1 MTQFHYADNS
11 LTWVIGGAQGSGVDS
26 AANIFSRA
34 CAQAGFHIFG
44 KREYYSNIKG
54 EHSYFTVRVSDE
66 PIHSH
71 VDLIDILVSFDAE
84 TVFVHAGEVKEGGAI
99 IYDSDLAETTLREV
113 PTIDE
118 YAARRISSMLESSG
132 KAISVRGMLDL
143 AQEKNI
149 KLYGIPY
156 FRLLQQFSEQ
166 MGDHTLS
173 KLTRTV
179 NVMALSASMA
189 ILNFDKHILSESIRY
204 IFRTKPKIAENN
216 VSAAGFVY
224 DHVRLQFSS
233 KDLTRELKY
242 KRPLDNTILVQGNQ
256 SSALGKLV
264 AGCRFQTYYPITP
277 ASDDSEFLES
287 NQILEQNNGEEGSVL
302 VVQTEDEIAAVTM
315 AIGGALT
322 GVRSATATSGPG
334 FSLMV
339 EALGWAGINEVP
351 LVISLYQRAG
361 PATGLPTRHEQG
373 DLLFAVHAGH
383 GEFPR
388 IVFSSGDIEES
399 FYDTIKVF
407 NFAEKYQMPVIHLL
421 DKAIANSVTTCRN
434 FDQHRI
440 KVDRGQIVDKIS
452 MAGQKLDRKY
462 LRFKL
467 GKNPISPRAVL
478 GTQNGIFWNTGDEHT
493 EEGHITEDPYN
504 RINMMDKR
512 MNKLDIALEEIPNE
526 DKAIA
531 FGNNEDQDVL
541 SVLSWGST
549 KGSILDALNQ
559 LNREGEK
566 MRFIQLRLLHPFP
579 ASLLETLIRGSKILV
594 DIEMNY
600 SAQLASMIEQHL
612 KRKID
617 YTVVKY
623 NGRPMSSSEI
633 YNALKLITSGNAPRR
648 QVLENGT

>member
-118 YAARRISSMLESSG
+118 YAARRISSILESSG

-149 KLYGIPY
+149 QLYGIPY
-156 FRLLQQFSEQ
+156 FRLLKQFSEQ

-440 KVDRGQIVDKIS
+440 KVDRGQIVNKAS
-452 MAGQKLDRKY
+452 MAGEKLDRKY

-600 SAQLASMIEQHL
+600 SAQLASMIEQRL
-612 KRKID
+612 NRKID

-633 YNALKLITSGNAPRR
+633 YNALKLIVSGNAPRR